1 MKKNRLSL
9 AFLSL
14 LIAASPLR
22 AQDTLQN
29 ETVEQKDKRMEWF
42 SQAKLGIFIHW
53 GIYSVRGVSESWSFF
68 NNYLPYDEY
77 MEQEKGFTASKYDPK
92 AWVDLI
98 KESGAKY
105 TVITTKHHDGV
116 ALWDTKVGDI
126 SVVKSTPAKRDLIA
140 PFVKEVR
147 KQGLKLGFYY
157 SLLDWS
163 HPDYPNKTRTEVR
176 YKNDP
181 ERWARFNK
189 FNFGQLAE
197 LNKTWKPDLY
207 WFDGDWEQS
216 AEAWN
221 SKGIV
226 DLLRSEN
233 KNVIINSR
241 IQGYG
246 DYATPEQGV
255 PVAGKSKVD
264 DEVLDNLEEVL
275 ITSDVGVETTLNIIK
290 RIEKRAAADK
300 YVNTQELNHIL
311 RDEIAALLTENNSD
325 DVADFDVPITRN
337 PYVIMVV
344 GVNGVG
350 KTTTIG
356 KLAYQF
362 KKAGKSVYLGA
373 ADTFRA
379 AAVEQL
385 MIWGERVGVPVV
397 KQKMGADPASVA
409 YDTLSSAVANN
420 ADVVIIDTAGRLHN
434 KVGLMNELTKIK
446 NVMKKVVPD
455 APDEVLLVLD
465 GSTGQNAFE
474 QAKQFTLAT
483 EVTAMAITKLDGT
496 AKGGVVIGISDQF
509 KIPVKYIGLGE
520 GMEDLQVFRKNEFVD
535 SLFGENA

>member
-9 AFLSL
+9 AFLGL

-22 AQDTLQN
+22 AQDTPQT
-29 ETVEQKDKRMEWF
+29 ETAEQKDKRMEWF

-207 WFDGDWEQS
+207 WFDGE
-216 AEAWN
+216 
-221 SKGIV
+221 
-226 DLLRSEN
+226 
-233 KNVIINSR
+233 
-241 IQGYG
+241 
-246 DYATPEQGV
+246 
-255 PVAGKSKVD
+255 
-264 DEVLDNLEEVL
+264 
-275 ITSDVGVETTLNIIK
+275 
-290 RIEKRAAADK
+290 
-300 YVNTQELNHIL
+300 
-311 RDEIAALLTENNSD
+311 
-325 DVADFDVPITRN
+325 
-337 PYVIMVV
+337 
-344 GVNGVG
+344 
-350 KTTTIG
+350 
-356 KLAYQF
+356 
-362 KKAGKSVYLGA
+362 LGA
-373 ADTFRA
+373 KCGSLEFQRYC
-379 AAVEQL
+379 
-385 MIWGERVGVPVV
+385 R
-397 KQKMGADPASVA
+397 
-409 YDTLSSAVANN
+409 SA
-420 ADVVIIDTAGRLHN
+420 
-434 KVGLMNELTKIK
+434 
-446 NVMKKVVPD
+446 P
-455 APDEVLLVLD
+455 
-465 GSTGQNAFE
+465 
-474 QAKQFTLAT
+474 
-483 EVTAMAITKLDGT
+483 
-496 AKGGVVIGISDQF
+496 
-509 KIPVKYIGLGE
+509 
-520 GMEDLQVFRKNEFVD
+520 
-535 SLFGENA
+535 FGK

>member
-226 DLLRSEN
+226 DLLRSDN

-255 PVAGKSKVD
+255 PVVRPEDKYWELCMTMNDSWGYQHTDSNYKSPYILLRTFVDCLSMGGNLLLDIGPKEDGSIPEEQIAVLKEFGRWTKKHKEAIYETRAGIPT
-264 DEVLDNLEEVL
+264 EHFQ
-275 ITSDVGVETTLNIIK
+275 GYTTLN
-290 RIEKRAAADK
+290 
-300 YVNTQELNHIL
+300 
-311 RDEIAALLTENNSD
+311 
-325 DVADFDVPITRN
+325 
-337 PYVIMVV
+337 
-344 GVNGVG
+344 
-350 KTTTIG
+350 
-356 KLAYQF
+356 
-362 KKAGKSVYLGA
+362 KAGDILYLYLPYKPNGP
-373 ADTFRA
+373 
-379 AAVEQL
+379 VE
-385 MIWGERVGVPVV
+385 V
-397 KQKMGADPASVA
+397 K
-409 YDTLSSAVANN
+409 
-420 ADVVIIDTAGRLHN
+420 
-434 KVGLMNELTKIK
+434 GLMNKVNRIWVLVTELC
-446 NVMKKVVPD
+446 
-455 APDEVLLVLD
+455 
-465 GSTGQNAFE
+465 
-474 QAKQFTLAT
+474 
-483 EVTAMAITKLDGT
+483 
-496 AKGGVVIGISDQF
+496 
-509 KIPVKYIGLGE
+509 
-520 GMEDLQVFRKNEFVD
+520 
-535 SLFGENA
+535 

>member
-226 DLLRSEN
+226 DLLRSDN

-255 PVAGKSKVD
+255 PVVRPEDKYWELCMTMNDSWGYQHTDSNYKSPYILLRTFVDCLSMGGNLLLDIGPKEDGSIPEEQIAVLKEFGRWTKKHKEAIYETRAGIPT
-264 DEVLDNLEEVL
+264 EHFQ
-275 ITSDVGVETTLNIIK
+275 GYTTLN
-290 RIEKRAAADK
+290 
-300 YVNTQELNHIL
+300 
-311 RDEIAALLTENNSD
+311 
-325 DVADFDVPITRN
+325 
-337 PYVIMVV
+337 
-344 GVNGVG
+344 
-350 KTTTIG
+350 
-356 KLAYQF
+356 
-362 KKAGKSVYLGA
+362 KAGDILYLYLPYKPNGP
-373 ADTFRA
+373 
-379 AAVEQL
+379 VE
-385 MIWGERVGVPVV
+385 V
-397 KQKMGADPASVA
+397 K
-409 YDTLSSAVANN
+409 
-420 ADVVIIDTAGRLHN
+420 
-434 KVGLMNELTKIK
+434 GLMNKVNRIWVVGNGAMLNYKVYNK
-446 NVMKKVVPD
+446 NYRNSVPGNLYID
-455 APDEVLLVLD
+455 VPQQVQDEQITVLAVLLD
-465 GSTGQNAFE
+465 GPIELYRGVGQVQDN
-474 QAKQFTLAT
+474 
-483 EVTAMAITKLDGT
+483 
-496 AKGGVVIGISDQF
+496 
-509 KIPVKYIGLGE
+509 
-520 GMEDLQVFRKNEFVD
+520 N
-535 SLFGENA
+535 

>member
-221 SKGIV
+221 SKDIV
-226 DLLRSEN
+226 DLLRSDN

-255 PVAGKSKVD
+255 PVVRPEDKYWELCMTMNDSWGYQHTDSNYKSPYILLRTFVDCLSMGGNLLLDIGPKEDGSIPEEQIAVLKEFGRWTKKHKEAIYETRAGIPT
-264 DEVLDNLEEVL
+264 EHFQ
-275 ITSDVGVETTLNIIK
+275 GYTTLN
-290 RIEKRAAADK
+290 
-300 YVNTQELNHIL
+300 
-311 RDEIAALLTENNSD
+311 
-325 DVADFDVPITRN
+325 
-337 PYVIMVV
+337 
-344 GVNGVG
+344 
-350 KTTTIG
+350 
-356 KLAYQF
+356 
-362 KKAGKSVYLGA
+362 KAGDILYLYLPYKPNGP
-373 ADTFRA
+373 
-379 AAVEQL
+379 VE
-385 MIWGERVGVPVV
+385 V
-397 KQKMGADPASVA
+397 K
-409 YDTLSSAVANN
+409 
-420 ADVVIIDTAGRLHN
+420 
-434 KVGLMNELTKIK
+434 GLMN
-446 NVMKKVVPD
+446 KVNRIWVVGNGD
-455 APDEVLLVLD
+455 RK
-465 GSTGQNAFE
+465 STRLNSSHTTVSRMPSSA
-474 QAKQFTLAT
+474 
-483 EVTAMAITKLDGT
+483 
-496 AKGGVVIGISDQF
+496 
-509 KIPVKYIGLGE
+509 
-520 GMEDLQVFRKNEFVD
+520 
-535 SLFGENA
+535 

>member
-226 DLLRSEN
+226 DLLREDRCRDQIDHLLFFLYGFKGCPERNLRLSVAHISTDQAVHDFLALHVPLRIIDGGEL
-233 KNVIINSR
+233 VIRLIVGEHLLEFLLPHRIRSVLESLRVLSR
-241 IQGYG
+241 
-246 DYATPEQGV
+246 
-255 PVAGKSKVD
+255 
-264 DEVLDNLEEVL
+264 
-275 ITSDVGVETTLNIIK
+275 
-290 RIEKRAAADK
+290 RIELH
-300 YVNTQELNHIL
+300 ELL
-311 RDEIAALLTENNSD
+311 RDLPD
-325 DVADFDVPITRN
+325 CRADLCLRLRPLG
-337 PYVIMVV
+337 PA
-344 GVNGVG
+344 
-350 KTTTIG
+350 
-356 KLAYQF
+356 KL
-362 KKAGKSVYLGA
+362 
-373 ADTFRA
+373 
-379 AAVEQL
+379 
-385 MIWGERVGVPVV
+385 I
-397 KQKMGADPASVA
+397 
-409 YDTLSSAVANN
+409 
-420 ADVVIIDTAGRLHN
+420 
-434 KVGLMNELTKIK
+434 
-446 NVMKKVVPD
+446 
-455 APDEVLLVLD
+455 
-465 GSTGQNAFE
+465 
-474 QAKQFTLAT
+474 
-483 EVTAMAITKLDGT
+483 
-496 AKGGVVIGISDQF
+496 
-509 KIPVKYIGLGE
+509 
-520 GMEDLQVFRKNEFVD
+520 
-535 SLFGENA
+535 